1 MVRALGHAER
11 HPGVWIERGRVDA
24 MKDNGDIWRIADDQ
38 QLQPSAYRLRGPEE
52 PKDPGEDGPRE
63 LRGHSEGTGDTAPHD
78 GPRVSLAD
86 HLSLR
91 NALALAERDLAV
103 SCREVELLR
112 ETLAK
117 MQGLHHER
125 VGDLRAAL
133 AASEAERVRLLDAV
147 LHRPSLLERLV
158 RALRAPLGRDRP
170 PSGIRCDMRSG
181 LPPPSISPPRDTSP
195 KTDRKLS
202 RNGRKF
208 PGCRRWQS
216 SLRAPSTMWRA
227 REVTLERRRKRA
239 RW

>member
-11 HPGVWIERGRVDA
+11 RPGVWIERGRVDA
-24 MKDNGDIWRIADDQ
+24 MKDNGGIWRIADGQ
-38 QLQPSAYRLRGPEE
+38 QSPPSAYRLCGPEE

-117 MQGLHHER
+117 MEGLHQVVSPRSATVR
-125 VGDLRAAL
+125 VGALDHLAVHLEDEAQHPVRRRVLRA
-133 AASEAERVRLLDAV
+133 EVDGEV
-147 LHRPSLLERLV
+147 LHLDV
-158 RALRAPLGRDRP
+158 G
-170 PSGIRCDMRSG
+170 SG
-181 LPPPSISPPRDTSP
+181 LPRPRPGRLWASPGVS
-195 KTDRKLS
+195 
-202 RNGRKF
+202 
-208 PGCRRWQS
+208 
-216 SLRAPSTMWRA
+216 
-227 REVTLERRRKRA
+227 
-239 RW
+239 

>member
-11 HPGVWIERGRVDA
+11 RPGVWIERGRVDA
-24 MKDNGDIWRIADDQ
+24 MKDNGGIWRIADGQ
-38 QLQPSAYRLRGPEE
+38 QSPPSAYRLRGPEE

-125 VGDLRAAL
+125 VGELRAAL

-147 LHRPSLLERLV
+147 LHRPSLLERLL

-170 PSGIRCDMRSG
+170 PSGIRCNMRSG
-181 LPPPSISPPRDTSP
+181 LPPRVFPPAVSTRTTVSGVKP
-195 KTDRKLS
+195 AS
-202 RNGRKF
+202 RR
-208 PGCRRWQS
+208 C
-216 SLRAPSTMWRA
+216 LCAAWR
-227 REVTLERRRKRA
+227 
-239 RW
+239 